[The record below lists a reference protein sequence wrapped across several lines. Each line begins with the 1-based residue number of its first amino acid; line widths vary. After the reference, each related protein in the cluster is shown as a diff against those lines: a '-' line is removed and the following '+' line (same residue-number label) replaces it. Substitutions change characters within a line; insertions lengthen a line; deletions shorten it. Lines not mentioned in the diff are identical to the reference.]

1 MIASTYLVR
10 HGLPVAL
17 LALGIG
23 FSLPGIADSGSD
35 NGNGKGNGNGNG
47 NGNSYLQ
54 HNLVSNLAGVADH
67 QDPQLIN
74 AWGVAF
80 NPAAV
85 VWVADN
91 ASGVSTLYDGLGNK
105 QGLVVTIPAVNG
117 AGQGVPTG
125 ITFNVTNDFL
135 VPVTNPGPPP
145 VTNNV
150 AAKFLFATED
160 GGIFG
165 WAPGLTTAVQKVPAA
180 GAATTA
186 VYKGIAIAGN
196 GAGHFMVYAADFHN
210 LKIDVFDNN
219 FNPVTVT
226 GGFADPSIPAGFGPF
241 NIMNI
246 QGNLYVAYAMKDPT
260 SDDEVDAPGLGFVD
274 VFDADGV
281 LLRRLATRGKLNA
294 PWGMA
299 LAPTGFGK
307 FSNALLVGNFGDGTI
322 NAYDPKNGT
331 SLGQLRTA
339 DNNVL
344 VIDGLWGIAFGN
356 GILSQPTDVLFF
368 AAGPAGETQGLYGFI
383 EPSAPTSS
391 SGGGGGG
398 GHHAGG
404 G

>member
-1 MIASTYLVR
+1 
-10 HGLPVAL
+10 
-17 LALGIG
+17 
-23 FSLPGIADSGSD
+23 
-35 NGNGKGNGNGNG
+35 
-47 NGNSYLQ
+47 
-54 HNLVSNLAGVADH
+54 
-67 QDPQLIN
+67 
-74 AWGVAF
+74 
-80 NPAAV
+80 
-85 VWVADN
+85 
-91 ASGVSTLYDGLGNK
+91 K
-105 QGLVVTIPAVNG
+105 QGLVVTIPSANG
-117 AGQGVPTG
+117 TDHGTPTG
-125 ITFNVTNDFL
+125 ITFNSSSDFK
-135 VPVTNPGPPP
+135 VG
-145 VTNNV
+145 
-150 AAKFLFATED
+150 AAGAAFLFATED
-160 GGIFG
+160 GLIAG
-165 WAPGLTTAVQKVPAA
+165 WNGGTVATRVFPAA
-180 GAATTA
+180 GVTPTA

-196 GAGHFMVYAADFHN
+196 GTAHFLYAADFHN
-210 LKIDVFDNN
+210 KKIDVLDATFA
-219 FNPVTVT
+219 PVTTT
-226 GGFADPSIPAGFGPF
+226 GGFVDPNIPAEFGPF

-246 QGNLYVAYAMKDPT
+246 QGNLYVAYAQKEEDG
-260 SDDEVDAPGLGFVD
+260 DDEVAGPGLGFVD

-322 NAYDPKNGT
+322 NGYDPKNGT